1 MITTYLRLDLFNLP
15 SENEKAILGHSKL
28 FDRVDLELHEN
39 VSDLLYDF
47 DGADYVELYLI
58 VTLGSRAGDSS
69 QESYVASFQKDKKN
83 NQWIVCNRKEGV

>member
-1 MITTYLRLDLFNLP
+1 MITTYLRLDLFHL
-15 SENEKAILGHSKL
+15 KDAIL

-39 VSDLLYDF
+39 VSDLLLGF
-47 DGADYVELYLI
+47 DNADYVELYLI

-83 NQWIVCNRKEGV
+83 NQWIVCARKEEVSSND